1 MKLSD
6 EAKMQRRLFKARGS
20 KDLLQNMKNDVQEM
34 KKDSPINFHDVLLEA
49 IEKEMNRCG

>member
-49 IEKEMNRCG
+49 IEKEMAK